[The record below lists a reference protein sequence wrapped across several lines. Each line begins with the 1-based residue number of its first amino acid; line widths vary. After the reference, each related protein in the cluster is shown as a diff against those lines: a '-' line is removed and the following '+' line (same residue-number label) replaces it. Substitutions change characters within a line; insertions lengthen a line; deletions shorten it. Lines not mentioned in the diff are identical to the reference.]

1 MTDDKKNN
9 PQVNDAYLERLLDEG
24 LKQYG
29 VAEPRPG
36 LETRILAN
44 VEAAEKHVPRFAW
57 WRWVA
62 GAAALAAAV
71 IIFTV
76 MTKREPANPAP
87 HSPLVKN
94 TMPAPAPSTSL
105 IKSSSRP
112 TPRNVNTSTQAAVLT
127 MRVRETVMKLQ
138 DPPRMA
144 MLPAQTPL
152 SEQEQLLLLYLRNA
166 GREEIV
172 SHARPDPPP
181 ANPVVLKPDQIPP
194 PVVDS
199 LTAAEQNGSPQK

>member
-1 MTDDKKNN
+1 
-9 PQVNDAYLERLLDEG
+9 
-24 LKQYG
+24 
-29 VAEPRPG
+29 
-36 LETRILAN
+36 
-44 VEAAEKHVPRFAW
+44 
-57 WRWVA
+57 
-62 GAAALAAAV
+62 
-71 IIFTV
+71 
-76 MTKREPANPAP
+76 
-87 HSPLVKN
+87 
-94 TMPAPAPSTSL
+94 
-105 IKSSSRP
+105 
-112 TPRNVNTSTQAAVLT
+112 
-127 MRVRETVMKLQ
+127 MKLQ

-144 MLPAQTPL
+144 MFPAQTPL